1 MVVGSQLADLW
12 EARGGRDWWLS
23 RPTFI
28 GFRRGQGKTENCQAP
43 CSWSFTDTFFKHLS
57 GQRSR
62 PIAMGSQQNN
72 LSISVRGTKMTVSM
86 WICTKPCEET
96 CILIHRVF
104 FFILAWGNSIPIEGR
119 TLSSVKIVG
128 FCDRALYP
136 HPPPQALP
144 SQTLEYS
151 PLALVLLALAFSTSS
166 HGNIAKIFT

>member
-1 MVVGSQLADLW
+1 MVGGLQLAGLW

-23 RPTFI
+23 RPTFMVSEED
-28 GFRRGQGKTENCQAP
+28 RGKTEDCQAP

-72 LSISVRGTKMTVSM
+72 LSISVRATKMTVSM
-86 WICTKPCEET
+86 WVCTKPWEET
-96 CILIHRVF
+96 YILIHRVF
-104 FFILAWGNSIPIEGR
+104 FFIFAWGNSIPIEGR

-128 FCDRALYP
+128 LCDRALPYP
-136 HPPPQALP
+136 SPQSLP
-144 SQTLEYS
+144 SQTFEYS
-151 PLALVLLALAFSTSS
+151 LLALVSLALAFSTSS